1 MNILSSL
8 EQNILVF
15 VKISVVLK
23 MLYSRSDFYFLWRFM
38 CAGVYHCHCIQRSVK
53 DVHLELCALGYYCIR
68 MKYWTIFKKKKR
80 KMENAKARKKKLNE
94 SGDFSTCASSLYAWC
109 LCFLLKK
116 MWFSMECREKMLWR
130 VFTNWQYIYLFTFHP
145 DTLHIIMRLPRLHI
159 KRRTA
164 INQAG
169 GSSSFL
175 PLIFRVFFFFSFTN
189 TQSSLITHR
198 GNTIL
203 HATVTLFIW

>member
-68 MKYWTIFKKKKR
+68 MKYWTIFKKKKGKW
-80 KMENAKARKKKLNE
+80 KMQRQEKK
-94 SGDFSTCASSLYAWC
+94 
-109 LCFLLKK
+109 
-116 MWFSMECREKMLWR
+116 
-130 VFTNWQYIYLFTFHP
+130 NWMKVEI
-145 DTLHIIMRLPRLHI
+145 
-159 KRRTA
+159 
-164 INQAG
+164 
-169 GSSSFL
+169 FL
-175 PLIFRVFFFFSFTN
+175 PVPALSMLDVSAFFSRKCDSVWSAEKRCFEESLQTGSTFIYSHFTL
-189 TQSSLITHR
+189 THYISSWGSPGYT
-198 GNTIL
+198 
-203 HATVTLFIW
+203 